1 MEYRPEHLVTAGIY
15 WALIVVWSGILVI
28 YIRQYRRVRRI
39 RPALQALLIVLLVDA
54 GRTLFESIYFG
65 AWYTGLTPVLPNAV
79 HELLEQPQYVLIP
92 KTLNLIAA
100 LVVVLIIVR
109 RWLPAMEQ
117 TLATHRR
124 TRRLYLAL
132 QDAEEAREDLT
143 HMVVHD
149 MRTPLTSILGGL
161 QTVEAGGLSEDQQ
174 RELLANARE
183 SSQDLLEMVNSMLDI
198 GEIESGEMDLSVSE
212 FSLGDIVQEAV
223 DRVAA
228 LAEAKAIGTTVEGP
242 GAEFLVVADHSAISR
257 VLGNLLGNAIKFM
270 PEGGDITVTVGT
282 EGDDGKDAH
291 VTVADNGPGIPAEL
305 HEKVFDRFFHG
316 HEHSTAPSSGLGL
329 AFCKLAVE
337 AHGGRIWVTSEPGE
351 GAEFHFTL
359 PGRSA
364 EGDVT
369 EDAAQT

>member
-15 WALIVVWSGILVI
+15 WALIVVWSGILVV
-28 YIRQYRRVRRI
+28 YIRQYRRVKRI
-39 RPALQALLIVLLVDA
+39 RPALQALLIVLFVDA

-65 AWYTGLTPVLPNAV
+65 AWYTGLTPVLPNMV
-79 HELLEQPQYVLIP
+79 HEVLEQPQYVLIP

-117 TLATHRR
+117 TLGAHRR

-143 HMVVHD
+143 HMIVHD

-161 QTVEAGGLSEDQQ
+161 QTVEGGELSQDQQ

-198 GEIESGEMDLSVSE
+198 GEIESGEMELSLSE
-212 FSLGDIVQEAV
+212 LSLGDVVREAV
-223 DRVAA
+223 DRVGA
-228 LAEAKAIGTTVEGP
+228 LAEAKAIQMTVEGP
-242 GAEFLVVADHSAISR
+242 EAELVVVADHLAISR
-257 VLGNLLGNAIKFM
+257 VLGNLLGNMIKFT
-270 PEGGDITVTVGT
+270 PEGGDVTVTVGT

-291 VTVADNGPGIPAEL
+291 VCVADNGPGIPAEL
-305 HEKVFDRFFHG
+305 HKKVFDKFFHG
-316 HEHSTAPSSGLGL
+316 HEHFAAPSSGLGL
-329 AFCKLAVE
+329 AFCKLAIE
-337 AHGGRIWVTSEPGE
+337 AHGGRIWVDSEPGK

-359 PGRSA
+359 PVQSA
-364 EGDVT
+364 EGDAT
-369 EDAAQT
+369 EDTAQT